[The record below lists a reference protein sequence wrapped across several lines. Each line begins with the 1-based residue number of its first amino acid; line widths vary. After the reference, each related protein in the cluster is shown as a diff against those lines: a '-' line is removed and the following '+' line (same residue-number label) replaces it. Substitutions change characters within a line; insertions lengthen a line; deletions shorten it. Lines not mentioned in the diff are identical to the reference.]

1 MTALPARFLRCRRG
15 AGAAEFAMVLP
26 VLLFF
31 LLGTIDVGRLMW
43 TWNRAEK
50 ATQVGVRFAVVT
62 DMVPSG
68 LASYDFVNTGG
79 LTQGDPVPE
88 TSFGGATCTSSGGS
102 VSCSCHSGGTCPSLG
117 TASTAAFTN
126 ILTRMQQL
134 MPELTAANVV
144 VDYGYSGL
152 GFAGDP
158 NGSDVAP
165 LVTVSLRD
173 VQFKPVLFTL
183 FGASISLP
191 PSSAS
196 MTLEDGSGTTS
207 N

>member
-1 MTALPARFLRCRRG
+1 MTTLPARLLRCQRG
-15 AGAAEFAMVLP
+15 GGAAEFAMVLP

-31 LLGTIDVGRLMW
+31 LLGTVDVGRLMW
-43 TWNRAEK
+43 TWNKAEK

-68 LASYDFVNTGG
+68 LATYDFVNTGG
-79 LTQGDPVPE
+79 WPQGSVVPE
-88 TSFGGATCTSSGGS
+88 TAFGGATCQSSGGS
-102 VSCSCHSGGTCPSLG
+102 VSCACHSGATCPPLG
-117 TASTAAFTN
+117 TANTAAFTH
-126 ILTRMQQL
+126 ILNRMQRM
-134 MPELTAANVV
+134 MPELTAANLK

-158 NGSDVAP
+158 NGSGVAP
-165 LVTVSLRD
+165 LVTVSLQS
-173 VQFKPVLFTL
+173 VQFTPLLFQL
-183 FGASISLP
+183 FGAAISLP

>member
-1 MTALPARFLRCRRG
+1 
-15 AGAAEFAMVLP
+15 MVLP

-31 LLGTIDVGRLMW
+31 LLGTVDVGRLMW
-43 TWNRAEK
+43 TWNKAEK
-50 ATQVGVRFAVVT
+50 ATQVGVRFAAVT

-68 LASYDFVNTGG
+68 LASYDFVNVGG
-79 LTQGDPVPE
+79 LTQGSVVPE
-88 TSFGGATCTSSGGS
+88 TMFGGASCTSSGGS
-102 VSCSCHSGGTCPSLG
+102 VSCSCHSGATCPSLG
-117 TASTAAFTN
+117 TANTAAFTN
-126 ILTRMQQL
+126 ILTRMQRM

-165 LVTVSLRD
+165 LITVSLRS
-173 VQFKPVLFTL
+173 VQFTPVLLEL

-191 PSSAS
+191 ASSSS

>member
-1 MTALPARFLRCRRG
+1 MTPLSARLLRCQSG
-15 AGAAEFAMVLP
+15 ASAAEFAMVLP

-43 TWNRAEK
+43 TWNKAEK

-62 DMVPSG
+62 DMVASG
-68 LASYDFVNTGG
+68 LATYDFVNAGG
-79 LTQGDPVPE
+79 LTQGSVVPE
-88 TSFGGATCTSSGGS
+88 TSFGGATCQSSGGS
-102 VSCSCHSGGTCPSLG
+102 VSCTCHSGATCPPLG
-117 TASTAAFTN
+117 TANATAFAN
-126 ILTRMQQL
+126 ILARMRRM

-158 NGSDVAP
+158 NGSGVAP
-165 LVTVSLRD
+165 LVTVRLRS
-173 VQFKPVLFTL
+173 VQFTPVLLEL
-183 FGASISLP
+183 FGASIPLP
-191 PSSAS
+191 ASSSS